1 MQIRAMTGWIAMLG
15 LLLMV
20 GGCSGKTHRPFDG
33 ETLNGWAFKGDAGKS
48 KWMVGE
54 AEMSEVNAKL
64 LDVEPGEGQ
73 LINNATKHGDSVDIY
88 TIEKY
93 GDSRIQLELMV
104 PQKSNSGIYVMGEY
118 EVQVLDSWGVKE
130 MKPSDIGAI
139 YGAAVPK
146 VNASKEPGEWQKFDI
161 VFKAPRFDRQG
172 NKTQNAKFISVK
184 LNGKLLHEDLEMPG
198 PTPAGVK
205 GKEAPTGPL
214 MFQGDHGPVAYRK
227 IKITT
232 LSLDEK

>member
-1 MQIRAMTGWIAMLG
+1 MKIRAAMSGLAMLS
-15 LLLMV
+15 LVLMV
-20 GGCSGKTHRPFDG
+20 GGCSGKVHKPFNG
-33 ETLNGWAFKGDAGKS
+33 ENLEGWTFKGDASKS

-54 AEMSEVNAKL
+54 AEMSETNPKL
-64 LDVEPGEGQ
+64 LDVDAGKGE

-93 GDSRIQLELMV
+93 GDCRIELDLMV
-104 PQKSNSGIYVMGEY
+104 PTKSNSGIYVMGEY

-146 VNASKEPGEWQKFDI
+146 VNASKAPGQWQHFDI
-161 VFKAPRFDRQG
+161 VFKAPRFDEQG
-172 NKTQNAKFISVK
+172 NKIANAKFISVK
-184 LNGKLLHEDLEMPG
+184 LNGKTLHEDLEMPG
-198 PTPAGVK
+198 PTPSGVT
-205 GKEAPTGPL
+205 GKEAPKGPL

-227 IKITT
+227 IKVTT
-232 LSLDEK
+232 LELDD